1 MSKLTGEFDRNNIDE
16 QEDLNDKEQV
26 DRFDWNSKALTVENC
41 GDKLGGNLMRVLVLP
56 TIDYFLPYLAA
67 SGFPDYLIQHP
78 DIWKSVFAEFTPLY
92 EKAIDDFDEWGE
104 EVHSK
109 WYTPVRE
116 IYELNPVLKQAEM
129 PEHRKV
135 FVRGYNLV
143 KFHIHLK
150 AWQDILKMLADKAG
164 KTVAIELERWVYYH
178 YFSDR
183 FNNAVERWWI
193 VLNDTDSVPDCLEP
207 MLSQI
212 EGLNDGNELFK
223 VTVDLEELYGRYYD
237 EYDLKSN
244 SAAVGLY
251 YLSDGSNSHHPPY
264 IANYYLLEQAWTK
277 TKVMPIL
284 QLFAR
289 TLNPEQ
295 IQIVVQ
301 WAKEFDGGVF
311 SDDSSILCE
320 DELITNKV
328 LFSDFH
334 SILDANNIWSR

>member
-1 MSKLTGEFDRNNIDE
+1 MN
-16 QEDLNDKEQV
+16 QEIE
-26 DRFDWNSKALTVENC
+26 RFDWNSKALTFDNC
-41 GDKLGGNLMRVLVLP
+41 KDKLGSDLMRVLVLP

-78 DIWKSVFAEFTPLY
+78 DVWKAVFAEFTPLF
-92 EKAIDDFDEWGE
+92 EKAIDDFDEWAE
-104 EVHSK
+104 NVQSN

-116 IYELNPVLKQAEM
+116 AYELNPTLEQSEM
-129 PEHRKV
+129 SNHRRI
-135 FVRGYNLV
+135 FVQGYDIVRFN
-143 KFHIHLK
+143 IHSK
-150 AWQDILKMLADKAG
+150 MWKNILKMLASRAG
-164 KTVAIELERWVYYH
+164 KPVAIELERWMYYH

-207 MLSQI
+207 MLDII

-223 VTVDLEELYGRYYD
+223 ISVDLEELYARYYAD
-237 EYDLKSN
+237 YDLKSN
-244 SAAVGLY
+244 SAAVGRY
-251 YLSDGSNSHHPPY
+251 FLSDGTDAHRPPY
-264 IANYYLLEQAWTK
+264 VANYYLLEQAWTK

-311 SDDSSILCE
+311 SDDPSILCE
-320 DELITNKV
+320 DELITTKV
-328 LFSDFH
+328 LFSDLP
-334 SILDANNIWSR
+334 SILDNNNL